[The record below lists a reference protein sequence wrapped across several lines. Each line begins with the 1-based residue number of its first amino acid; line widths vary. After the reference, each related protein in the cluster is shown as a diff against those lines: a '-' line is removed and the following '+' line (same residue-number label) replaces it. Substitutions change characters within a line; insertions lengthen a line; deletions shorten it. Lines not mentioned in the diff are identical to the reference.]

1 MRFSPPGRELLMQ
14 TPRLDMWV
22 AGAEANVMTALA
34 RLGHHAALVSAVP
47 DNALGDAA
55 ITALRAQGV
64 DVAGIGRAPGRM
76 ATYYVIAGAG
86 LRPSE
91 VIYDRAHSS
100 FQGAAAGGWDW
111 PALFANAGRLHLS
124 GITPALGE
132 PAARAALAAARAAN
146 AMGLSVSFDG
156 NYRSRLWEGQAR
168 NPAEILRELVA
179 EADIL
184 FGDYR
189 DISLLLGRPVAGE
202 RPEDRRA
209 AAEAAFAAFDR
220 LQLIASTI
228 RRADYVDSNRL
239 SARIDTRGEHVETA
253 ETVIPGIV
261 DRVGTGDAFAA
272 GILHGL
278 AEKATIAEVAT
289 CGLSLAAL
297 KHSLPGDASLFTQR
311 DLKAFMAGG
320 SDIRR

>member
-1 MRFSPPGRELLMQ
+1 MQ

-76 ATYYVIAGAG
+76 ATYYVVAGAG

-100 FQGAAAGGWDW
+100 FQGAAADGWDW

-146 AMGLSVSFDG
+146 AMGLAVSFDG
-156 NYRSRLWEGQAR
+156 NYRSRLWEGQAH

-209 AAEAAFAAFDR
+209 PPR
-220 LQLIASTI
+220 RHSPPSTGF
-228 RRADYVDSNRL
+228 S
-239 SARIDTRGEHVETA
+239 
-253 ETVIPGIV
+253 
-261 DRVGTGDAFAA
+261 
-272 GILHGL
+272 
-278 AEKATIAEVAT
+278 
-289 CGLSLAAL
+289 
-297 KHSLPGDASLFTQR
+297 
-311 DLKAFMAGG
+311 
-320 SDIRR
+320 